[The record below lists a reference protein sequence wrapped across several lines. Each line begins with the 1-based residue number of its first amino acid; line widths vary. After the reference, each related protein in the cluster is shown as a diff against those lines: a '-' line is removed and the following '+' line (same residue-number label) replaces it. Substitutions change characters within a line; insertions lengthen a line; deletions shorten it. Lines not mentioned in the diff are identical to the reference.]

1 MDVERGGDVTPP
13 PDDEG
18 DESASRGTQ
27 LEVASYIEILSA
39 ELSEM
44 AKAADLKSL
53 AYFLEMARLEASIQV
68 ERHAM
73 SMSMSMSMSES

>member
-1 MDVERGGDVTPP
+1 MDAERDGNFTPP

-18 DESASRGTQ
+18 DERASSGTQ
-27 LEVASYIEILSA
+27 LEVASYIESLSA

-68 ERHAM
+68 ERHAK
-73 SMSMSMSMSES
+73 SMSMAMSES